1 MVTKKTLTLS
11 GALAAI
17 VFALAGPAL
26 AKQAPATIRIEG
38 RTRTLLTTT
47 VVHTHAGSITKGGAP
62 PGACPAKSSQGALDV
77 ATRHHW
83 SGKWFGSL
91 NAYEIF
97 TILGDFESGTHYFW
111 EILVNN
117 VPATLGAC
125 EITPRPGEQ
134 LLFAAIP
141 VSGTADPIGLTA
153 PRTATAGRPFD
164 VKVVSYNPKGK
175 SKPLAGATVKLGSE
189 RASTNGA
196 GVAQLT
202 AVHIGMFTVSATK
215 AGHIRDEASVHVMG
229 SA

>member
-1 MVTKKTLTLS
+1 MVAKKTLALS
-11 GALAAI
+11 GALPAI

-47 VVHTHAGSITKGGAP
+47 VAHTHAGSITTGGAP
-62 PGACPAKSSQGALDV
+62 GGACPAASAQGALDV

-125 EITPRPGEQ
+125 EITPHPGEQ
-134 LLFAAIP
+134 LLFAAVP
-141 VSGTADPIGLTA
+141 ASGTADPIGLTA

-164 VKVVSYNPKGK
+164 VKVVYYNAKGK
-175 SKPLAGATVKLGSE
+175 SKPLAGATVSVGSGKG
-189 RASTNGA
+189 STNSA
-196 GVAQLT
+196 GIVQLT
-202 AVHIGMFTVSATK
+202 PSHTGKFTITARKT
-215 AGHIRDEASVHVMG
+215 GYIRDEASVRVIG